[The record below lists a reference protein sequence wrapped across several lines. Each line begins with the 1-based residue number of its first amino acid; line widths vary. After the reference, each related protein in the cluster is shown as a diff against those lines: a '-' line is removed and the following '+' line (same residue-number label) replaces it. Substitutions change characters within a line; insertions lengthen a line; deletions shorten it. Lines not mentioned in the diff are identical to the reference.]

1 MHHLRTIKTM
11 GSYWFQVK
19 SPSPKAISSLRFC
32 KSTSLSFWKLKSKYD
47 LMISQTQPFISKIM
61 SSSRSWLTTLWIG
74 MLLTI
79 LHTSNFAALAPA
91 QSVRDTVSDVRSK
104 IVKIMGSGGF
114 QGLEPY
120 QSGFLVSSDGY
131 IVTVWSYVLDS
142 DAVTVTLDDGTNL
155 DGKLI
160 GYDPRVEMAILK
172 VEAGALAFFDL
183 QKPEESGNKREVRDR
198 VITNEVVA
206 GQRILAFSNLFGVAT
221 GNEPVSVQMGV
232 VAARTQL
239 RARRGSFNSPYRDEV
254 LILDAMTN
262 NPGSAG
268 GAVTDLRGGLIGM
281 IGKELKD
288 EATGNWLNFA
298 IPMAQ
303 LSRSIREIRSGRMVV
318 PTASQTDKPTEP
330 ITLALLGIRLVPDI
344 VSNTPPFVDAMDF
357 DSAAT
362 RNGLK
367 RDDLII
373 EISGKLTPSIKDVVE
388 LLSQIDREDAFE
400 MTVQRGAEFVTIT
413 MSLLR

>member
-1 MHHLRTIKTM
+1 
-11 GSYWFQVK
+11 
-19 SPSPKAISSLRFC
+19 
-32 KSTSLSFWKLKSKYD
+32 
-47 LMISQTQPFISKIM
+47 
-61 SSSRSWLTTLWIG
+61 